1 MRLFCP
7 PLLRAVALAM
17 LGVLAGGAG
26 CNDAPSR
33 VDTPTGEAS
42 GRPLGGEGFTG
53 TLRLGTTPEL
63 AAIVRRQADDF
74 RKLYPQTTITVTE
87 LSARAAI
94 VGVLRGELES
104 AIVDRSMNAEETGL
118 AEEYSLAVGQTLIG
132 EGAVVAV
139 VPEASTV
146 RAIPV
151 TALQSLL
158 AGRSVPWAG
167 LSAGTAGEARLVLTD
182 RNAGTVEYVAR
193 RLLPAG
199 ALPQSAIRGANER
212 DVLARVAE
220 RPDAVGLV
228 SALTLRADT
237 TARIRTVAL
246 VDSVGRTV
254 QPSPRAV
261 YLDEYPLRQP
271 IVLVTRGARGG
282 IAAGFATFVLG
293 TQGQETVQRA
303 GLVPARPPVREFNL
317 NSGDQTE
324 TAPSQP

>member
-1 MRLFCP
+1 MRSFR
-7 PLLRAVALAM
+7 LRLVRVCALAA

-26 CNDAPSR
+26 CSDPPSR

-63 AAIVRRQADDF
+63 SAIVRRQADDF
-74 RKLYPQTTITVTE
+74 RKLYPRATITVTE
-87 LSARAAI
+87 LSARAAV

-104 AIVDRSMNAEETGL
+104 AIVDRSLNAEETGL

-132 EGAVVAV
+132 EGAVAV
-139 VPEASTV
+139 VVPAASAV
-146 RAIPV
+146 RAVPV
-151 TALQSLL
+151 AALRALL
-158 AGRSVPWAG
+158 AGESVPWAG
-167 LSAGTAGEARLVLTD
+167 IAAGTPGEARLVLTD

-199 ALPQSAIRGANER
+199 ALPQSAIRGATER
-212 DVLARVAE
+212 DVLARVAG

-237 TARIRTVAL
+237 AARVRAVAL
-246 VDSVGRTV
+246 VDSAGRTV
-254 QPSPRAV
+254 LPSPRAV

-271 IVLVTRGARGG
+271 IVLVTRAARGG

-317 NSGDQTE
+317 NGGD
-324 TAPSQP
+324 